1 MLVLGGLK
9 AALIPRETASGQ
21 NVLYGLPAGVL
32 QIFASE
38 KEFGWGLVVGGG
50 GPSNMRKIGSEC
62 QRPAASVAGLEP
74 ARGSFLL

>member
-1 MLVLGGLK
+1 MK
-9 AALIPRETASGQ
+9 QIASGQ

-38 KEFGWGLVVGGG
+38 KNSLDEGWGLGVG

-62 QRPAASVAGLEP
+62 QRPAASVAGPEP
-74 ARGSFLL
+74 ASGSFLL